1 MAGMLGTMKSK
12 LKWRTTKAMNR
23 LKLGRWKMSQ
33 AWHGGVVGKTK
44 KAVGKAMPKRSQAG
58 QLFRQGGAASASVS
72 QENGGLGSGVKFKGA
87 GGI

>member
-12 LKWRTTKAMNR
+12 LKWKSTNAIHR
-23 LKLGRWKMSQ
+23 LRLGRWKMSQ
-33 AWHGGVVGKTK
+33 MWHGGVVDKTK
-44 KAVGKAMPKRSQAG
+44 KAVGKVMPSRSQAG
-58 QLFRQGGAASASVS
+58 QLWRQGGAASATVS